1 MPEFLTLQIP
11 QKAYSLLLQHLPPVQ
26 SRVVLVDTKKSINRV
41 TALPILSPEDTPS
54 FHRSTVDGYAI
65 QASDTFG
72 SSETL
77 PAFFKVIGEVPMGSM
92 PGFQLHQGEAAL
104 IHTGGAL
111 PEGSNAVVM
120 LENTQLMPPADL
132 EVYRATA
139 ENENV
144 VRKSEDLKTGDVVF
158 PAGIK
163 LGPAQIGGLLAL
175 GILQVSVVMPPQVAI
190 LSSGDEVVDPEEKP
204 LPGQVR
210 DINSYALAS
219 LVESWGGIPNIM
231 GIIPDRP
238 ELLEKAVRKALAEAE
253 LVIITA
259 GSSAST
265 RDLTSEVIN
274 HCGKPGVLVHGIN
287 IKPGKPT
294 IMGVCD
300 GKPVIG
306 LPGNPVSAIVIARM
320 FVTRLVARLSGIT
333 KDLPFAGN
341 QAILTTNVPSLAG
354 REDWVPVHLR
364 QESDKLLA
372 DPIFFKSS
380 LIFNLASA
388 DGLAYIPADVTGYGA
403 GEQVFVIPLY

>member
-26 SRVVLVDTKKSINRV
+26 VRRTLVETRNSINRI
-41 TALPILSPEDTPS
+41 TASAILSPEDTPS
-54 FHRSTVDGYAI
+54 FHRSTVDGYAVR
-65 QASDTFG
+65 ASDTFG
-72 SSETL
+72 ASETL

-92 PGFQLHQGEAAL
+92 PGFQLHTGEAAL

-120 LENTQLMPPADL
+120 LENSQLMPPADL
-132 EVYRATA
+132 EVYRATG

-144 VRKSEDLKTGDVVF
+144 VRKGEDLKVNDVVF
-158 PAGIK
+158 PAGVK

-175 GILQVSVVMPPQVAI
+175 GILQVPVAVSPRVAI
-190 LSSGDEVVDPEEKP
+190 LSSGDEVVSPEKIP

-210 DINSYALAS
+210 DINSYALAT
-219 LVESWGGIPNIM
+219 LIESYGGVSTIM

-238 ELLEKAVRKALAEAE
+238 ELLEKAVRQGLAEADM
-253 LVIITA
+253 VVITA

-274 HCGKPGVLVHGIN
+274 RCGKPGVLVHGIN
-287 IKPGKPT
+287 IRPGKPT

-320 FVTRLVARLSGIT
+320 FITRLVARLSGMT
-333 KDLPFAGN
+333 SDLPFAGYLA
-341 QAILTTNVPSLAG
+341 QLTTNIASVAG
-354 REDWVPVHLR
+354 REDWVPVNLR
-364 QESDKLLA
+364 QESDRLYA

-380 LIFNLASA
+380 LIFTLAGA
-388 DGLAYIPADVTGYGA
+388 DGLAYIPADVTGFGA
-403 GEQVFVIPLY
+403 GEQVTVIPLY

>member
-1 MPEFLTLQIP
+1 MPEFLTLETP
-11 QKAYSLLLQHLPPVQ
+11 QKAYSFLLKHLPPVQ
-26 SRVVLVDTKKSINRV
+26 KKAVLVETKKSINRV
-41 TALPILSPEDTPS
+41 TASPILSPEDTPS
-54 FHRSTVDGYAI
+54 FHRSTVDGYAV

-72 SSETL
+72 ASETL
-77 PAFFKVIGEVPMGSM
+77 PAFFKIIGEVPMGSM
-92 PGFQLHQGEAAL
+92 PGFQLHMGEAAL

-111 PEGSNAVVM
+111 PEGANAVVM

-139 ENENV
+139 VNENV
-144 VRKSEDLKTGDVVF
+144 VRKGEDLKAGDVIF
-158 PAGIK
+158 PAGVK

-175 GILQVSVVMPPQVAI
+175 GILQVPVAIQPQVAI
-190 LSSGDEVVDPEEKP
+190 ISSGDEVVNPEEKP
-204 LPGQVR
+204 LPGQIR
-210 DINSYALAS
+210 DINGYALAS
-219 LVESWGGIPNIM
+219 LVESWGGVPNIF

-238 ELLEKAVRKALAEAE
+238 ELLEKAVRKGLAEADM
-253 LVIITA
+253 VVITA

-274 HCGKPGVLVHGIN
+274 RCGKPGVLIHGIN

-300 GKPVIG
+300 EKPVIG

-320 FVTRLVARLSGIT
+320 FVTRLVARLSGLT
-333 KDLPFAGN
+333 RDLPFAGY
-341 QAILTTNVPSLAG
+341 QATITTNVPSMAG
-354 REDWVPVHLR
+354 REDWVPVNLR
-364 QESDKLLA
+364 QESGKLFA

-388 DGLAYIPADVTGYGA
+388 DGLALIPADVTGYGS